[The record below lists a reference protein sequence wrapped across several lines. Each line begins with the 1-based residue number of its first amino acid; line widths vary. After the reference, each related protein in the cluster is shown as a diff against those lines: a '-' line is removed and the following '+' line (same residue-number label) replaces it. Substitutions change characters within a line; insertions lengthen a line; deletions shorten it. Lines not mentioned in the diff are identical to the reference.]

1 MGGTF
6 GYELDISKLSDA
18 EKAEITDQIRQYHEF
33 APIIRNGSYYR
44 LMNTHEAGAWEIVSD
59 DGKTVLVGCVSVL
72 VRVVNVRILK
82 LRGLDENARYLDP
95 ASGLVYTGGAL
106 MHGGLNL
113 SLLNLRDRE
122 AVMIKLQRVD

>member
-1 MGGTF
+1 
-6 GYELDISKLSDA
+6 
-18 EKAEITDQIRQYHEF
+18 
-33 APIIRNGSYYR
+33 
-44 LMNTHEAGAWEIVSD
+44 MNSHEAGAWEIVSNN
-59 DGKTVLVGCVSVL
+59 GKTVLVGYVSVL

-122 AVMIKLQRVD
+122 AVMIKLVRVD